1 MRDKKNYETNK
12 SKYYWKLF
20 TKLKSREREPVTFKK
35 LSKTI
40 DFDYNKKYF
49 QKVVFIGA
57 QNLRIFDIMG
67 RIKFLSGKKA
77 IQLPG
82 KTNRLSEAI
91 LFDRTSDIS
100 ITIRGELTQPIE
112 EGRK

>member
-1 MRDKKNYETNK
+1 
-12 SKYYWKLF
+12 
-20 TKLKSREREPVTFKK
+20 
-35 LSKTI
+35 
-40 DFDYNKKYF
+40 
-49 QKVVFIGA
+49 
-57 QNLRIFDIMG
+57 MG